1 MFRHEKTDSFFGCS
15 SAINHSADF
24 SSTQYRNAVT
34 EFKYYIKIFNYYIIN
49 STKNLKEALQ
59 LFSAA
64 KDSQVIVLASLEK
77 EDVIVYIIMKKIIV
91 RHLFYKQII

>member
-1 MFRHEKTDSFFGCS
+1 MEIRTEKSYIAYLRIFF
-15 SAINHSADF
+15 N
-24 SSTQYRNAVT
+24 N
-34 EFKYYIKIFNYYIIN
+34 YITN

-59 LFSAA
+59 ILSAT

>member
-1 MFRHEKTDSFFGCS
+1 MEIRIEKSYIAYLRIFF
-15 SAINHSADF
+15 N
-24 SSTQYRNAVT
+24 N
-34 EFKYYIKIFNYYIIN
+34 YITN

-59 LFSAA
+59 IFSAA

-77 EDVIVYIIMKKIIV
+77 EDVIVYIIMKKIII

>member
-1 MFRHEKTDSFFGCS
+1 MEIRTEKSYIAYLRIFF
-15 SAINHSADF
+15 N
-24 SSTQYRNAVT
+24 N
-34 EFKYYIKIFNYYIIN
+34 YITN

-77 EDVIVYIIMKKIIV
+77 EDVIVYIIMKKIII

>member
-1 MFRHEKTDSFFGCS
+1 MEIRIEKSYIAYLRIFF
-15 SAINHSADF
+15 N
-24 SSTQYRNAVT
+24 N
-34 EFKYYIKIFNYYIIN
+34 YITN

-59 LFSAA
+59 IFSAT